1 MKMNKICHI
10 LMTSLIVVF
19 YSCKPSVPGK
29 YIQPGEMEDLLY
41 DYHIADG
48 MAQEVRDDGMG
59 ARQIAFRAAVLKKHG
74 VTQADFDSS
83 MIYYMRHA
91 DRLHAI
97 YQNISRRL
105 SDEAMIQGAT
115 ASEVNRFG
123 ALAANG
129 DTADIWAGEKS
140 IVLMPQVPYNE
151 SSFAFT
157 TDSAFHKG
165 DEILLTFKT
174 DFIYQDG
181 MRDGIAV
188 LAVRFNNDSVASQM
202 LHLSSSTR
210 FNLQINDPSRLGIK
224 EIKGFFMLNKSNFE
238 GRSNTTVQLMFI
250 HHIQLI
256 RMHEK
261 RNKPKEGAGKDS
273 LQVDSA
279 TLRVDSGRIRKAP
292 LNRPLRISP

>member
-1 MKMNKICHI
+1 MKMNKICYI

-210 FNLQINDPSRLGIK
+210 FNLQINDPSRSGIK

>member
-1 MKMNKICHI
+1 
-10 LMTSLIVVF
+10 MTSLIVVF

-210 FNLQINDPSRLGIK
+210 FNLQINDPSRSGIK